1 MKPLALL
8 KPATAAERARGS
20 FKMRELDAAM
30 AQLVVHL
37 NFSQRDSAQP
47 RITQIA
53 HQHLRQLPQDCLGEA
68 GSSAQLCLSLGPN
81 VFA

>member
-1 MKPLALL
+1 
-8 KPATAAERARGS
+8 
-20 FKMRELDAAM
+20 MRELDAAR

-37 NFSQRDSAQP
+37 NFSHRDSAQA

-68 GSSAQLCLSLGPN
+68 GSSAQLCLSLEPN